1 MIRVTGQGLGG
12 RVLNAGG
19 MHRCHA
25 LLPAPTS
32 ILDRGAA
39 GVSRCRPVVGAGRP
53 CCSPRPFGSGEGPGP
68 GARPSLFYV
77 VLYCSLTIYHIVF
90 ARAAAPSLSFKLAAC
105 AASTGRRGVSIRHRG
120 GPSRGRIAMRSH
132 GSPQYYHR
140 FIARGNGALSTV
152 VSRPP
157 SSVSPCPCRRRI
169 GRPNVPAVRPVS
181 LPELSLVAIPPLP
194 S

>member
-1 MIRVTGQGLGG
+1 MRAVCIGVMLYYQRRPLYSTGVLRVF
-12 RVLNAGG
+12 
-19 MHRCHA
+19 
-25 LLPAPTS
+25 P
-32 ILDRGAA
+32 
-39 GVSRCRPVVGAGRP
+39 GAGRW
-53 CCSPRPFGSGEGPGP
+53 SGLAGRVVPPVLSDPVKGRGPGHD
-68 GARPSLFYV
+68 RHCFMLFYI
-77 VLYCSLTIYHIVF
+77 VLSLYRF
-90 ARAAAPSLSFKLAAC
+90 CAAAPSLSFKLAAC

-140 FIARGNGALSTV
+140 FIARGNGAVSTV